1 MKQSELQWTTV
12 ELACCS
18 EKDKYY
24 VGMYNY
30 VVFVKV
36 MSLLYLNLLNYSV
49 YSVSNVW
56 ISWEESGVEKCD
68 LQEQSENI
76 WSVYFGGGKL

>member
-1 MKQSELQWTTV
+1 
-12 ELACCS
+12 
-18 EKDKYY
+18 
-24 VGMYNY
+24 MYNY

-76 WSVYFGGGKL
+76 WTVYFGGGKL